1 MTSSGGYSSSS
12 MEYEVLKVREAETFI
27 TDNYYVLTRLPY
39 GLHDAKEQ
47 HNYIYNVG

>member
-1 MTSSGGYSSSS
+1 MTSIGGYSSSS

-27 TDNYYVLTRLPY
+27 TD
-39 GLHDAKEQ
+39 AKEQ